1 MKDLK
6 TVSHPSVDQ
15 LLKIRKIKDPIYCPL
30 LLDALS
36 TEIHK
41 NTWETQYQIIM
52 AIGETKCHNA
62 LEFLYS
68 ILNIKLE
75 PMVRLALSDAITRI
89 EQDDSFLI
97 NAIELKDKELVEGAI
112 RAIALEHKKLSNSK
126 ILKLLNFLES
136 INDTETV
143 FWLAAGAPGWDH
155 SEIKANLIKWA
166 ESENYDLS
174 RAAKSALTKNI

>member
-1 MKDLK
+1 
-6 TVSHPSVDQ
+6 
-15 LLKIRKIKDPIYCPL
+15 
-30 LLDALS
+30 
-36 TEIHK
+36 
-41 NTWETQYQIIM
+41 
-52 AIGETKCHNA
+52 
-62 LEFLYS
+62 
-68 ILNIKLE
+68 
-75 PMVRLALSDAITRI
+75 MVRLALSDAIRI

-174 RAAKSALTKNI
+174 RAAKSALDKKYLNWSIL